1 MREHLIE
8 ICFDE
13 MTMSVLINVDE
24 VLYSASSCNVIL
36 EEKKKA
42 KQLWQQ
48 DRNKEKNNKKKIYIR
63 LLPVANVAIRF
74 IAFFRVFT
82 DIEFFSSFF
91 ET

>member
-1 MREHLIE
+1 
-8 ICFDE
+8 
-13 MTMSVLINVDE
+13 MTMSILINMDE
-24 VLYSASSCNVIL
+24 MLYSTSSCNVIL
-36 EEKKKA
+36 ERKNA

-48 DRNKEKNNKKKIYIR
+48 ERKQRVEQQEKKTIYVR
-63 LLPVANVAIRF
+63 LLPVANVAIGF

>member
-13 MTMSVLINVDE
+13 MTMSILINVDE

-36 EEKKKA
+36 ERKNA

-48 DRNKEKNNKKKIYIR
+48 ERKQRVEQQEKKNN
-63 LLPVANVAIRF
+63 LC
-74 IAFFRVFT
+74 
-82 DIEFFSSFF
+82 
-91 ET
+91 